1 MSEETDVSAQNLSLE
16 ETDKPAENDKP
27 ADELVKSSSV
37 EPFDWNNL
45 KSDTSFS
52 EAARKRVLSLAASNN
67 RSTYRKVEEA
77 IAVIGTGDNGASVP
91 AIVTWILNNYSTLD
105 PSKLKV
111 NVKRAILKGLKGGTL
126 VRAKTSKKAM
136 GVSGSFTFP
145 AQRIKLKAVRLEGK
159 KYVFPILQPVSSA
172 SNAGDEKPQVSEPV
186 IKRRLSLD
194 ASIVKSSPKRV
205 AKKRSKRVISEISD
219 KTEVQE

>member
-1 MSEETDVSAQNLSLE
+1 MSFFSIITD
-16 ETDKPAENDKP
+16 
-27 ADELVKSSSV
+27 
-37 EPFDWNNL
+37 
-45 KSDTSFS
+45 
-52 EAARKRVLSLAASNN
+52 
-67 RSTYRKVEEA
+67 
-77 IAVIGTGDNGASVP
+77 
-91 AIVTWILNNYSTLD
+91 NYSTLD

-126 VRAKTSKKAM
+126 VRSKASKKAL

-172 SNAGDEKPQVSEPV
+172 SNAGDEKPQENNKV

-194 ASIVKSSPKRV
+194 TSVVKSSPKRP
-205 AKKRSKRVISEISD
+205 KGRSKRAISEISSKPASTAGD
-219 KTEVQE
+219 ENI